1 MITGGYKA
9 KNNHGR
15 KSSWVQPR
23 DKDGKNRV
31 VSASMNEP
39 FCLLSSLCYQN
50 YQGLFSVSQTP
61 QHSII
66 PSFPGGL
73 DGKESACNVGDPALI
88 PESGRSPEGHGNP
101 LQYARLESSIDRS
114 LAVCGPWGHKELDT
128 AERVTH
134 THHPST
140 TLSPPLSSLGPSF

>member
-15 KSSWVQPR
+15 TSSRVQPR

-39 FCLLSSLCYQN
+39 ICLLSSLCYQN
-50 YQGLFSVSQTP
+50 YQGLFSFSQTP

-73 DGKESACNVGDPALI
+73 DGKESACNVGDPASI
-88 PESGRSPEGHGNP
+88 PEGHGNP
-101 LQYARLESSIDRS
+101 LQYACLESSIDLGAWQS
-114 LAVCGPWGHKELDT
+114 PVHGVAKSWT
-128 AERVTH
+128 Q
-134 THHPST
+134 
-140 TLSPPLSSLGPSF
+140 LSR